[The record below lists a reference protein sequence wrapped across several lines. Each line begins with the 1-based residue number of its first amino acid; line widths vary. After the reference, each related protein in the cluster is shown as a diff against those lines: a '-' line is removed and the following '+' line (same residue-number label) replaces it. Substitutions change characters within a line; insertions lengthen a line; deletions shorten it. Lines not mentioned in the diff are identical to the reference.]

1 MSTTE
6 AESET
11 TANVS
16 ATETKP
22 SIGKTG
28 VHLHYHKLHE
38 YKKLTQEQHRELGE
52 W

>member
-1 MSTTE
+1 ME

-11 TANVS
+11 TATVAAND
-16 ATETKP
+16 TKP

-28 VHLHYHKLHE
+28 VH
-38 YKKLTQEQHRELGE
+38 KKLTCEQCHELGE